1 MLYVV
6 RFIYIYINR
15 NYSFLK
21 QVLDIGVGRTK
32 QHINTLVE
40 DIAKSESKIIIN
52 YFFPNLVF
60 LQLNHMLPIILLT
73 SRTILILLWFNYL
86 SFYATCGWC
95 LYFGIYSLFLLK
107 NKKYITHCLHPNK
120 LIALNIVIYNLLFNL
135 RQTDNNNNF
144 PIFFF

>member
-1 MLYVV
+1 M
-6 RFIYIYINR
+6 F

-73 SRTILILLWFNYL
+73 SRTILILL
-86 SFYATCGWC
+86 
-95 LYFGIYSLFLLK
+95 
-107 NKKYITHCLHPNK
+107 
-120 LIALNIVIYNLLFNL
+120 
-135 RQTDNNNNF
+135 
-144 PIFFF
+144 